1 MIMVFNGRGEGREHV
16 NEAKSKAI
24 KAHTLWCAPLSGLE
38 KIVYPLLA
46 CIMVFL
52 LVVAGWNAGI
62 LVGDIEGGG
71 GPLQYVVEPLL
82 IEWLD

>member
-1 MIMVFNGRGEGREHV
+1 MGMREYGNAV
-16 NEAKSKAI
+16 Q
-24 KAHTLWCAPLSGLE
+24 AHKNRCTPLSTLE

-46 CIMVFL
+46 CMVIFL
-52 LVVAGWNAGI
+52 LVVAFWNAGI

>member
-1 MIMVFNGRGEGREHV
+1 MGMREYGHAV
-16 NEAKSKAI
+16 
-24 KAHTLWCAPLSGLE
+24 KAHKSRCAPFSTLE

-46 CIMVFL
+46 CMVIFL
-52 LVVAGWNAGI
+52 LVVAFWNAGI
-62 LVGDIEGGG
+62 LAGDVEGGG